1 MFIHRLSRPVLSLSL
16 AVASVLVSGCGGGSG
31 PELGRLYGTV
41 TLDGRPLANARVVF
55 QPSGQLASP
64 SVSDTAEDGAFE
76 LRFNRD
82 RKGVLPGTHQ
92 IRVTTARVVT
102 DASGKETEV
111 QEVLPAKYNAKT
123 ELTYDVKTGSNQ
135 LDLKLESIQP
145 IYTR

>member
-1 MFIHRLSRPVLSLSL
+1 MSTPRSQRSFFYLSLISASTL
-16 AVASVLVSGCGGGSG
+16 ATGCGGAAG
-31 PELGRLYGTV
+31 PELGRLSGTV
-41 TLDGRPLANARVVF
+41 TLDGKPLANARIVF
-55 QPSGQLASP
+55 QPTGQLASP

-82 RKGVLPGTHQ
+82 RKGVLPGSHQ

-102 DASGKETEV
+102 DASGKETDV

-135 LDLKLESIQP
+135 LDLKLESSQP
-145 IYTR
+145 GYAR